1 MIKQKIKSFLED
13 FFDVSIIK
21 NERMIV
27 GMTSPEE
34 RKLFKYYSGMM
45 ADRPGDII
53 DLGTWMGASAAA
65 FAEGLRIGHD
75 EFNTEN
81 GRIYTFD
88 RFIWEESMNV
98 SFIDSDRICK
108 YKPGESFLPEV
119 RKNLSRYSKV
129 IELCKADLRNYK
141 WERNGIKILHVDAMK
156 GWNVCKE
163 IARGFYSHLQEGSL
177 LIHQDFKHWYT
188 PMIHILQYRLRDYFS
203 FYHEV
208 DTGGTVVFL
217 TKSEL
222 RDDVILQASDFSS
235 IEDKEVEKAFE
246 YSFSL
251 VNEKYWPKIAAAHV
265 MCFVHRDEISK
276 AQKLYE
282 KYDHQGYAASGD
294 MNNAKK
300 YISQIS

>member
-1 MIKQKIKSFLED
+1 MIKQKIKLFLEN

-21 NERMIV
+21 NEQIIV
-27 GMTSPEE
+27 GMISPEE
-34 RKLFKYYSGMM
+34 RELFKSYSEKM
-45 ADRPGDII
+45 ADKPGAIV

-65 FAEGLRIGHD
+65 FAEGLRIEND

-108 YKPGESFLPEV
+108 YEPGESFLPEV
-119 RKNLSRYSKV
+119 RKNLSRYTKV
-129 IELCKADLRNYK
+129 IELSRADLRNYK

-156 GWNVCKE
+156 GWDLCTG
-163 IARGFYSHLQEGSL
+163 IARGFYSHLQKESL
-177 LIHQDFKHWYT
+177 LIHQDYKHWYT
-188 PMIHILQYRLRDYFS
+188 PMIHILQYRLREYFS

-222 RDDVILQASDFSS
+222 PDDVILKASDFSS
-235 IEDKEVEKAFE
+235 IEDEEVEKAFE

-251 VNEKYWPKIAAAHV
+251 INEKYWPKIAAAHV

-276 AQKLYE
+276 ARKLFE
-282 KYDHQGYAASGD
+282 KYDKRGYAASGD
-294 MNNAKK
+294 MKNTKI